1 MEAPEILRALRAEAN
16 PANVAGMARYGISTN
31 GTLGVPVKSLRKL
44 AKSIGRDH
52 RLALELWDSGIH
64 EARIL
69 ATIIDD
75 PALVTKRQMD
85 RWARDF
91 DSWDVCDQACQNLFR
106 YTPHAWEMAAKWSAA
121 RPEFVRRA
129 AFALM
134 AGLAVKAKSA
144 PRERFEAFLPLIA
157 AASTDRRNMVKK
169 SVAWA
174 RRCVTQVLLLLISLA
189 AFAQPRKVAITIDD
203 LPRGGDSRD
212 ARDLV
217 SIRVLTSKLLDPL
230 RGIPVIGFVNG
241 GRAEQLGAPGLQ
253 TILKLWVDS
262 GATLGNHTWSHPDL
276 NTTPL
281 ADYEADLLRGEAA
294 VSQAL
299 GRPPLYFRHPF
310 LHAGKDTATRRGLE
324 EFLGEHHYRIAPV
337 TLDNSDWMFA
347 AVYAPALKADPALAA
362 RVRETYLA
370 YMDSIFAFFEQRT
383 REVVGH
389 DIPQI
394 LLIHASRL
402 NADSMPALLAMM
414 RRRGYQFISLEDTLK
429 DPAYSLPDE
438 YYGTGGFSW
447 IHRWSRTKGMA
458 NKVEPDEPGWI
469 AEAYRNLQ
477 KVL

>member
-1 MEAPEILRALRAEAN
+1 MEVPGILAALRAQAN

-52 RLALELWDSGIH
+52 RLALDLWDSGIH

-134 AGLAVKAKSA
+134 AGLAVKAKAA

-189 AFAQPRKVAITIDD
+189 GFAQTRQVAITIDD
-203 LPRGGDSRD
+203 LPRGGDSGD
-212 ARDLV
+212 ARDLA
-217 SIRVLTSKLLDPL
+217 SIRALTTELLDPL
-230 RGIPVIGFVNG
+230 RGIPVIGFVNAG
-241 GRAEQLGAPGLQ
+241 PAEQLGAPGLQ
-253 TILKLWVDS
+253 AILKLWLDA

-281 ADYEADLLRGEAA
+281 AEYEADLLHGKAA
-294 VSQAL
+294 VAQAA
-299 GRPPLYFRHPF
+299 GRPPVYFRHPF
-310 LHAGKDTATRRGLE
+310 LHAGKDAATRRGLE
-324 EFLGEHHYRIAPV
+324 EFLAEHHYRIAPV

-383 REVVGH
+383 REVVGR

-414 RRRGYQFISLEDTLK
+414 RRRGYQFISLNEALK
-429 DPAYSLPDE
+429 DPAYSLPDN

-447 IHRWSRTKGMA
+447 IHRWSRTKGMP
-458 NKVEPDEPGWI
+458 NKGEPDEPGWI

-477 KVL
+477 KVQ